1 MNILQADSPPIGTVD
16 TDISPSES
24 KPSRSDMK
32 SSIRG
37 VVALLCLVGTVMA
50 QQTLQ
55 NNCGKDPC
63 EKAPVKKPLLKDAKV
78 MASDK
83 ALVPLRN
90 YVPLVGEEVYD
101 PKKKCCMENCECHGQ
116 ASCCAKKL
124 VKIVSSKI
132 VKRGELPQVLVDHS
146 PRDTQTVK
154 SLGEEPAKEPGQFS
168 KSPLYPRKEES
179 KTTITKSTLPE
190 TDRSHTKH
198 VGECDCCFKATV
210 PTPITPC
217 NCCGRQQ

>member
-1 MNILQADSPPIGTVD
+1 
-16 TDISPSES
+16 
-24 KPSRSDMK
+24 
-32 SSIRG
+32 
-37 VVALLCLVGTVMA
+37 MA

-55 NNCGKDPC
+55 SNCGPDPC
-63 EKAPVKKPLLKDAKV
+63 EKAPVKKPPLTGAKV
-78 MASDK
+78 MASEK
-83 ALVPLRN
+83 ARVPLRN

-101 PKKKCCMENCECHGQ
+101 PKKKCCVENCECHGQ

-132 VKRGELPQVLVDHS
+132 VKRGELPNVLVDHS
-146 PRDTQTVK
+146 LRDTQVVK
-154 SLGEEPAKEPGQFS
+154 SVSEEPAKEPEQFS